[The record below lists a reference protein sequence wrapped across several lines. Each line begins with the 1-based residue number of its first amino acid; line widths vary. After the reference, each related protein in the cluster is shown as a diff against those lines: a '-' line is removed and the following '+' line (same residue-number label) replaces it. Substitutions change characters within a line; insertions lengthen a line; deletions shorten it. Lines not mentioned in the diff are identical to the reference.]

1 MRYWILAVVVACSSS
16 SSSLESE
23 NVAVAPNVSE
33 GQRPDPAPAPARG
46 TLSAKALA
54 GLSSADQADGL
65 EDKIVEECA
74 GCSLQ
79 MAGDPAY
86 VIEVEGYNLH
96 MCNESCKDGYEKEL
110 SKNLEA
116 LVH

>member
-1 MRYWILAVVVACSSS
+1 MRYWVLGVFLACSSNTS
-16 SSSLESE
+16 DLEAD

-33 GQRPDPAPAPARG
+33 GQRPDPAPAPVRG

-54 GLSSADQADGL
+54 GLSSADQVDGL
-65 EDKIVEECA
+65 EDTVVEECA

-86 VIEVEGYNLH
+86 VIEVEGYSLH
-96 MCNESCKDGYEKEL
+96 MCNESCKDGYEKDL
-110 SKNLEA
+110 SQNLEA
-116 LVH
+116 LVQ